1 MSAAVEAGF
10 AHFRRRAAWRP
21 LEYAFWIAV
30 VASLLVFPRRLSF
43 INEVAILG
51 LFVLSLDLILGFA
64 GIVSLGH
71 VAFFGVGAYAAALFG
86 LAVFADPLV
95 GVLVGGATA
104 ALVGFASSFL
114 ILRGSDLTRLMIT
127 LGVASLLYELANRL
141 SWTGGA
147 NGLNLAP
154 DPVFGIWSFDLFGRT
169 AAIASLAV
177 LFLLFLL
184 ARRIVHS
191 PFGLSLRAVTENRL
205 RAGAI
210 GIPTHRR
217 LVAIYTVSAAYAGIA
232 GALLAET
239 TQFVSLDLL
248 AFHRSA
254 DALVVLVLGGAGTL
268 YGGLVGAIV
277 FRVLQDVVSDL
288 TPQYWEFWVGVVL
301 VLVVLAGRERL
312 ARIPANLYRRLGLEG
327 A

>member
-1 MSAAVEAGF
+1 GHRNPAPGRSVVEPLRRAVAGRRRQRTGRARPRHQCRPHFHGHVRGGIGSGRPRGHARSRVPRARPQLSAEVPGLFSDRGDGRRDELAHRAVSRRDHPRHRRCRREILPARDRTLHHLRGDGRDPDRAALRAGGAERGAMSAAVEAGF

-147 NGLNLAP
+147 NGL
-154 DPVFGIWSFDLFGRT
+154 
-169 AAIASLAV
+169 
-177 LFLLFLL
+177 
-184 ARRIVHS
+184 
-191 PFGLSLRAVTENRL
+191 
-205 RAGAI
+205 
-210 GIPTHRR
+210 
-217 LVAIYTVSAAYAGIA
+217 
-232 GALLAET
+232 
-239 TQFVSLDLL
+239 
-248 AFHRSA
+248 
-254 DALVVLVLGGAGTL
+254 
-268 YGGLVGAIV
+268 
-277 FRVLQDVVSDL
+277 
-288 TPQYWEFWVGVVL
+288 
-301 VLVVLAGRERL
+301 
-312 ARIPANLYRRLGLEG
+312 
-327 A
+327 